1 MYIHICIYT
10 HTNIHIIQCVSVFIY
25 IYIYMYM
32 YIYIYTVGV
41 DKYVCLSHVCLL
53 ACATPGLHGY
63 VSNGDLTIV
72 SPTVISN

>member
-1 MYIHICIYT
+1 MYIYT
-10 HTNIHIIQCVSVFIY
+10 HEYTYNTMCVCLYIY
-25 IYIYMYM
+25 IYIHVYI